1 MVKSDPYV
9 QKNGVLKNKLNI
21 KNEEKL
27 KLAESDIVI
36 TRIHEYFSNMSFSPT
51 KDFTYLYISTYLEI
65 FILLQEK

>member
-27 KLAESDIVI
+27 KLAKVI
-36 TRIHEYFSNMSFSPT
+36 
-51 KDFTYLYISTYLEI
+51 
-65 FILLQEK
+65 